1 MKSIYN
7 IYKSILDDID
17 IQMNK
22 GDEIIKNFKKA
33 EKDWKKLLSK
43 TTGKSTGQFY
53 VVSIKSPELAEYL
66 ASESSVF
73 RYYKYEYEHKTGI
86 KWPYDIDQVSIIYD
100 IVHVFTSRDGMPRY
114 VQINVDTKSITGRR
128 VFTLVGSHIPFCQP
142 YETLEDAIELDK
154 GVGVKEAVGIMSRAL
169 AKKYTS
175 IEKLKEDFIKFKK
188 FEARI

>member
-114 VQINVDTKSITGRR
+114 VQINVDTDSNITYDIYLNDENPENAT
-128 VFTLVGSHIPFCQP
+128 VLVGKIKDAGPYQDICLFYIP
-142 YETLEDAIELDK
+142 YEHTRGFTYDDI
-154 GVGVKEAVGIMSRAL
+154 ISRDGTR
-169 AKKYTS
+169 K
-175 IEKLKEDFIKFKK
+175 
-188 FEARI
+188 